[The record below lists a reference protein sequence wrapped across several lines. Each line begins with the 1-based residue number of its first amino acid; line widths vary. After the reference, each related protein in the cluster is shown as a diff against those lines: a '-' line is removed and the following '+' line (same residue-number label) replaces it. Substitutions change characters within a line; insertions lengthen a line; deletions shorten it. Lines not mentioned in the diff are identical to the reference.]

1 MIILGIDPGSR
12 FLGYAVLE
20 VDEQNL
26 SQKMSALDF
35 GVLKF
40 DSDIAITERLHSIGM
55 GVRELFKK
63 YKPTHLSL
71 EKIFLGKNADS
82 AFKMGH
88 ARGVV
93 IYESLL
99 ASCQVYEYAT
109 RVVKKGI
116 TGNGGAE
123 KEHVRFVVQNLLKLG
138 PVKSLD
144 ASDAL
149 AMACFHAS
157 QLRVLKVKSK
167 INEQVSEQ
175 VGKQSEQVRKQINKQ
190 IKKQVKEKDLL

>member
-12 FLGYAVLE
+12 FLGYGV
-20 VDEQNL
+20 VSVQGT
-26 SQKMSALDF
+26 KMTPIDY

-40 DSDIAITERLHSIGM
+40 DPDVPLSERLHSIGL
-55 GVRELFKK
+55 GVRELFDR
-63 YKPTHLSL
+63 YKPDHLSL

-99 ASCQVYEYAT
+99 ADCKVYEYAT

-123 KEHVRFVVQNLLKLG
+123 KEHVRLVVRNMLQIG

-149 AMACFHAS
+149 AMACFHAT
-157 QLRVLKVKSK
+157 QLRMMSLKHRSK
-167 INEQVSEQ
+167 QQE
-175 VGKQSEQVRKQINKQ
+175 
-190 IKKQVKEKDLL
+190 LA

>member
-12 FLGYAVLE
+12 FLGYAVLSVE
-20 VDEQNL
+20 
-26 SQKMSALDF
+26 SSKMKPIDY

-40 DSDIAITERLHSIGM
+40 DPEIALTERLQSIGL
-55 GVRELFKK
+55 GVRELFEK
-63 YKPTHLSL
+63 YKPDHLSL
-71 EKIFLGKNADS
+71 EKLFLGKNADS

-99 ASCQVYEYAT
+99 ANCQVYEYAT

-123 KEHVRFVVQNLLKLG
+123 KEHVRLVVRNMLQIG

-149 AMACFHAS
+149 AMACFHAT
-157 QLRVLKVKSK
+157 QLRVLKLKQQQK
-167 INEQVSEQ
+167 EQE
-175 VGKQSEQVRKQINKQ
+175 
-190 IKKQVKEKDLL
+190 LA

>member
-12 FLGYAVLE
+12 FLGYAAIQVVNGE
-20 VDEQNL
+20 
-26 SQKMSALDF
+26 MRPLDF
-35 GVLKF
+35 GVLRF
-40 DSDIAITERLHSIGM
+40 DPETPLTERLESIGL
-55 GVRELFKK
+55 GVRELFEKF
-63 YKPTHLSL
+63 KPTHMSL

-93 IYESLL
+93 VYEALL
-99 ASCQVYEYAT
+99 SGCEVYEYAT

-116 TGNGGAE
+116 TGNGGAD
-123 KEHVRFVVQNLLKLG
+123 KEHVRLVVRNMLRLG

-149 AMACFHAS
+149 AMACFHAT
-157 QLRVLKVKSK
+157 QLRVLKLKKVAKASAK
-167 INEQVSEQ
+167 TKVGKVQVSA
-175 VGKQSEQVRKQINKQ
+175 
-190 IKKQVKEKDLL
+190 

>member
-12 FLGYAVLE
+12 FLGFAVLNVE
-20 VDEQNL
+20 NNIMKPVDY
-26 SQKMSALDF
+26 

-40 DSDIAITERLHSIGM
+40 DPNILLTERLQSIGL
-55 GVRELFKK
+55 GVRELFEKH
-63 YKPTHLSL
+63 KPEHLSL

-82 AFKMGH
+82 AFKMGQ

-99 ASCQVYEYAT
+99 ANCQVYEYAT

-123 KEHVRFVVQNLLKLG
+123 KEHVRLVVQNMLKIGLI
-138 PVKSLD
+138 KSLD

-149 AMACFHAS
+149 AMACFHAT
-157 QLRVLKVKSK
+157 QLRVLKLRKLQK
-167 INEQVSEQ
+167 EQE
-175 VGKQSEQVRKQINKQ
+175 
-190 IKKQVKEKDLL
+190 LL

>member
-12 FLGYAVLE
+12 FLGYGVISVHAG
-20 VDEQNL
+20 QM
-26 SQKMSALDF
+26 KPIDF

-40 DSDIAITERLHSIGM
+40 DAEIPLSERLHSIGS
-55 GVRELFKK
+55 GVRELMQK
-63 YKPTHLSL
+63 YEPQHVSL
-71 EKIFLGKNADS
+71 EKIFLGKSADS
-82 AFKMGH
+82 AFKLGH
-88 ARGVV
+88 ARGVI

-99 ASCQVYEYAT
+99 AHAEVFEYAT

-116 TGNGGAE
+116 TGSGGAE
-123 KEHVRFVVQNLLKLG
+123 KEHVRAVVTNLLKIG

-157 QLRVLKVKSK
+157 QLRVIEVKKRLERSA
-167 INEQVSEQ
+167 V
-175 VGKQSEQVRKQINKQ
+175 
-190 IKKQVKEKDLL
+190 

>member
-1 MIILGIDPGSR
+1 MIILRIDPGSR
-12 FLGYAVLE
+12 FLGYGVIL
-20 VDEQNL
+20 VDGGNL
-26 SQKMSALDF
+26 KAIDY

-40 DSDIAITERLHSIGM
+40 DADIPLSERLQSIGA
-55 GVRELFKK
+55 GVKQLLEK
-63 YKPTHLSL
+63 YKPDHMSL

-88 ARGVV
+88 ARGMV

-99 ASCQVYEYAT
+99 AQCEVFEYAT

-116 TGNGGAE
+116 TGNGGAD
-123 KEHVRFVVQNLLKLG
+123 KEHVRLVVKNMLRIG
-138 PVKSLD
+138 SIKSLD

-157 QLRVLKVKSK
+157 QLRVLKLKLK
-167 INEQVSEQ
+167 RQKESE
-175 VGKQSEQVRKQINKQ
+175 
-190 IKKQVKEKDLL
+190 LT

>member
-12 FLGYAVLE
+12 FLGYGVILAESHSKLKVI
-20 VDEQNL
+20 DY
-26 SQKMSALDF
+26 

-40 DSDIAITERLHSIGM
+40 DGDLPLSQRLQEIGL
-55 GVRELFKK
+55 GVQELFRKF
-63 YKPTHLSL
+63 KPAHLSL

-88 ARGVV
+88 ARGVI

-99 ASCQVYEYAT
+99 SGCEVHEYAT

-116 TGNGGAE
+116 VGNGGAE
-123 KEHVRFVVQNLLKLG
+123 KEHVRTVVCNLLNI
-138 PVKSLD
+138 PQIKSLD

-149 AMACFHAS
+149 AMACYHSS
-157 QLRVLKVKSK
+157 QLNVLKIRRQLEKSAM
-167 INEQVSEQ
+167 
-175 VGKQSEQVRKQINKQ
+175 
-190 IKKQVKEKDLL
+190 

>member
-1 MIILGIDPGSR
+1 M
-12 FLGYAVLE
+12 FE
-20 VDEQNL
+20 
-26 SQKMSALDF
+26 
-35 GVLKF
+35 KF
-40 DSDIAITERLHSIGM
+40 
-55 GVRELFKK
+55 
-63 YKPTHLSL
+63 KPDHLSL
-71 EKIFLGKNADS
+71 EKLFLGKNADS

-99 ASCQVYEYAT
+99 ANCQVYEYAT

-123 KEHVRFVVQNLLKLG
+123 KEHVRLVVLNMLQIG

-149 AMACFHAS
+149 AMACFHAT
-157 QLRVLKVKSK
+157 QLRVLKLKQQQK
-167 INEQVSEQ
+167 EQELV
-175 VGKQSEQVRKQINKQ
+175 
-190 IKKQVKEKDLL
+190 

>member
-12 FLGYAVLE
+12 FLGYGVISVESSRLKPI
-20 VDEQNL
+20 DY
-26 SQKMSALDF
+26 

-40 DSDIAITERLHSIGM
+40 NAELPLSERLHEIGL
-55 GVRELFKK
+55 GVQQLFKTF
-63 YKPTHLSL
+63 KPSHLSL

-88 ARGVV
+88 ARGVI
-93 IYESLL
+93 IYESLI
-99 ASCQVYEYAT
+99 AGCEVHEYAT

-123 KEHVRFVVQNLLKLG
+123 KEHVRTVVCNLLQIPML
-138 PVKSLD
+138 KSLD

-149 AMACFHAS
+149 AMACFHSS
-157 QLRVLKVKSK
+157 QLKVLEIKS
-167 INEQVSEQ
+167 
-175 VGKQSEQVRKQINKQ
+175 RL
-190 IKKQVKEKDLL
+190 KKQQKRPLEKSVG

>member
-12 FLGYAVLE
+12 FLGFAVISSQTGILKALE
-20 VDEQNL
+20 Y
-26 SQKMSALDF
+26 

-40 DSDIAITERLHSIGM
+40 DGNENLSQRLLEIGQ
-55 GVRELFKK
+55 GVRGLFEE
-63 YKPTHLSL
+63 YKPQHVSI

-82 AFKMGH
+82 AFKLGH

-93 IYESLL
+93 IYEALL
-99 ASCQVYEYAT
+99 QKVEVYEYAT

-116 TGNGGAE
+116 TGNGGAD
-123 KEHVRFVVQNLLKLG
+123 KEHVRSVIQNIFKIP

-149 AMACFHAS
+149 ALACFHS
-157 QLRVLKVKSK
+157 TQLRL
-167 INEQVSEQ
+167 
-175 VGKQSEQVRKQINKQ
+175 QS
-190 IKKQVKEKDLL
+190 IKMKAQSGI

>member
-12 FLGYAVLE
+12 FLGFGVICSEKGVLKTLE
-20 VDEQNL
+20 Y
-26 SQKMSALDF
+26 

-40 DSDIAITERLHSIGM
+40 DADVNLSQRLLEIGQ
-55 GVRELFKK
+55 GVRELFLE
-63 YKPTHLSL
+63 YKPQHVSI

-82 AFKMGH
+82 AFKLGH

-93 IYESLL
+93 IYEALREKIE
-99 ASCQVYEYAT
+99 VYEYAT

-116 TGNGGAE
+116 TGNGGSD
-123 KEHVRFVVQNLLKLG
+123 KEHVRTVIQNILRIP

-149 AMACFHAS
+149 ALACFHS
-157 QLRVLKVKSK
+157 TQLRLQSMKKIAQKVS
-167 INEQVSEQ
+167 
-175 VGKQSEQVRKQINKQ
+175 
-190 IKKQVKEKDLL
+190 KKQLGQEI

>member
-12 FLGYAVLE
+12 FLGFAALE
-20 VDEQNL
+20 VSSTQPL
-26 SQKMSALDF
+26 VMKALEY

-40 DSDIAITERLHSIGM
+40 NAEENLSTRLLEIGE
-55 GVRELFKK
+55 GVRDLMKS
-63 YKPTHLSL
+63 YKPDHVSL

-82 AFKMGH
+82 AFKLGH

-93 IYESLL
+93 LYEALI
-99 ASCQVYEYAT
+99 AGCEVHEYAT

-123 KEHVRFVVQNLLKLG
+123 KEHVRLVVQNLLKLP

-149 AMACFHAS
+149 AMACFHAT
-157 QLRVLKVKSK
+157 QLRFAALKKTISK
-167 INEQVSEQ
+167 TTT
-175 VGKQSEQVRKQINKQ
+175 KNKR
-190 IKKQVKEKDLL
+190 EMTA

>member
-12 FLGYAVLE
+12 FLGFAVLE
-20 VDEQNL
+20 VSSTQPL
-26 SQKMSALDF
+26 KMKPLEY

-40 DSDIAITERLHSIGM
+40 DSKENLTQRLLEIGQ
-55 GVRELFKK
+55 GVQDLMTT
-63 YKPTHLSL
+63 YKPDHVSL

-93 IYESLL
+93 IYETLKSNV
-99 ASCQVYEYAT
+99 QVFEYAT

-123 KEHVRFVVQNLLKLG
+123 KEHVRSVLQNLLKI
-138 PVKSLD
+138 PPIKSLD

-149 AMACFHAS
+149 AMACFHAT
-157 QLRVLKVKSK
+157 QLHLIARLASVKSQMK
-167 INEQVSEQ
+167 RQMDKGSIAV
-175 VGKQSEQVRKQINKQ
+175 
-190 IKKQVKEKDLL
+190 

>member
-12 FLGYAVLE
+12 FLGFGVISSEGVKLKPLE
-20 VDEQNL
+20 Y
-26 SQKMSALDF
+26 

-40 DSDIAITERLHSIGM
+40 DSKDDLTRRLLEIGQ
-55 GVRELFKK
+55 GVRELFQE
-63 YKPTHLSL
+63 YKPDHISI

-82 AFKMGH
+82 AFKLGH

-93 IYESLL
+93 IYEALRENIE
-99 ASCQVYEYAT
+99 VYEYAT

-116 TGNGGAE
+116 TGNGGAD
-123 KEHVRFVVQNLLKLG
+123 KEHVRSVIQNILKIP

-149 AMACFHAS
+149 ALACFHS
-157 QLRVLKVKSK
+157 TQLRLQSMKKLVQSSPRKNLG
-167 INEQVSEQ
+167 SE
-175 VGKQSEQVRKQINKQ
+175 
-190 IKKQVKEKDLL
+190 L